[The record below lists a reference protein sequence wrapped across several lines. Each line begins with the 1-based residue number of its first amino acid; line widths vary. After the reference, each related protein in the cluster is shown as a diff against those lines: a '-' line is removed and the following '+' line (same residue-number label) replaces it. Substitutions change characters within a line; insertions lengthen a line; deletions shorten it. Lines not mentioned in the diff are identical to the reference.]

1 MTIVKSNCIALHASK
16 LKRNTYKL
24 LMQIKQEE
32 KVVLTD
38 GKVISVDDIMDLEVL
53 P

>member
-1 MTIVKSNCIALHASK
+1 MILDTTSYWEAITYC

-38 GKVISVDDIMDLEVL
+38 GKVISVDDIMDLEVS